1 MDDRLKVLRA
11 ISKEDSAIEFRIAT
25 DVVIVARIEA
35 LSGAVEPR
43 LQRPE
48 DAALKDRTGVARIG
62 AVAKASAALEDEY
75 PSPGRREAGG
85 AGRNTLPEPMIN
97 MSTVSGLAIGSSLA
111 SLRAPAVGRGVA
123 NACSRSVL
131 LIQIRR
137 DVCGSNSTALSRLNA
152 KVWF

>member
-62 AVAKASAALEDEY
+62 AVAKAGAALEDEN

-85 AGRNTLPEPMIN
+85 AGRPTH
-97 MSTVSGLAIGSSLA
+97 TRADDQYVDRFWVSHRFLVGFAA
-111 SLRAPAVGRGVA
+111 RARGR
-123 NACSRSVL
+123 SRGRERVQPKRP

>member
-11 ISKEDSAIEFRIAT
+11 ISKEDGAIEFRIAT

-62 AVAKASAALEDEY
+62 AVAKASAAF
-75 PSPGRREAGG
+75 
-85 AGRNTLPEPMIN
+85 
-97 MSTVSGLAIGSSLA
+97 AIGSSLA